1 VVENVGVTFTPRSVV
16 DDRWQEGFFSL
27 VHTFFAIPGP
37 FLFWKKLKTNLFS
50 SGRGKPANQNPI
62 SSNMN
67 DDGFTDLIAPTHQ
80 MEASVLAFKTKEYDL
95 RPNRIIQSRIH
106 LLVQEMPY
114 LIHETC
120 LCMAVGVLLLVGG
133 AAVLAVQ
140 IGTKIVENSAEV
152 LPEGTFND
160 SGTMVN
166 GALLVIDAP
175 EEKATSVPSVCLL
188 DAQLSQGELL

>member
-1 VVENVGVTFTPRSVV
+1 LEEIESKSV
-16 DDRWQEGFFSL
+16 Q
-27 VHTFFAIPGP
+27 
-37 FLFWKKLKTNLFS
+37 FWKRQT
-50 SGRGKPANQNPI
+50 ANQDPI

-67 DDGFTDLIAPTHQ
+67 DDGFTDLIAPTHE
-80 MEASVLAFKTKEYDL
+80 MEASVRAFKTKEYDP
-95 RPNRIIQSRIH
+95 RPNRTIQSRIH

-120 LCMAVGVLLLVGG
+120 LCMAVGVLLLFGG

-152 LPEGTFND
+152 LPKGTFED
-160 SGTMVN
+160 SETMVN